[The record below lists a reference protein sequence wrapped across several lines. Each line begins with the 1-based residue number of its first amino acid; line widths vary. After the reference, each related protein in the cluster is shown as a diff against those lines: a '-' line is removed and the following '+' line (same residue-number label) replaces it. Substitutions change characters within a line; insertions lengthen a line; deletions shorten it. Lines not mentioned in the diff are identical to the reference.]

1 LSAYSNSFDKIALP
15 YLDTVY
21 RAAFAITGSKDTA
34 EDLTQAAFL
43 KALKSFNSFQPGT
56 NCKAWL
62 LTILRNTWYDQ
73 LRHKKVAGPTTP
85 IDELE
90 IAEKTHQPQT
100 AWTDANDLIDNFSD
114 EQIIAALCQ
123 LPDDQRL
130 TLYLTDVE
138 QLSQK
143 EVAEITGVAEGTVK
157 SRTSRARAQLK
168 IKLDAYAKQMGLT
181 GDTK

>member
-1 LSAYSNSFDKIALP
+1 MA
-15 YLDTVY
+15 V
-21 RAAFAITGSKDTA
+21 
-34 EDLTQAAFL
+34 
-43 KALKSFNSFQPGT
+43 KSFKRFQPGT

-73 LRHKKVAGPTTP
+73 LRHKKITGPTSP
-85 IDELE
+85 IYELD
-90 IAEKTHQPQT
+90 IAEKTPQPQT
-100 AWTDANDLIDNFSD
+100 TWTDADDLIDNFSD

-138 QLSQK
+138 QLTQK

-168 IKLDAYAKQMGLT
+168 IKLDTYAKQMGLT
-181 GDTK
+181 GDRK